1 MNPKKLKLMCEGG
14 KAKPFAD
21 WVADYAPRM
30 VELLQARNN
39 LTRDDLEYLAETA
52 VKLKDERLKGC
63 IAVLIGWGDDE
74 RAELETFMA
83 IALEVMKRTPPSRLR
98 DAAMTVN
105 IKVAMRENEEAQQAA
120 AAEALAAASRAVTAR
135 GASIDTAQDS
145 RCAYLSHAGHLCN
158 KCGRMHDGLPFARF
172 RCIDCD
178 MVFNDHEHTGE
189 GDAEGRCPSCGSTNT
204 RARKG
209 L

>member
-105 IKVAMRENEEAQQAA
+105 IKVAMRENEEAQRA
-120 AAEALAAASRAVTAR
+120 AAEEALQAAQRAVAAR
-135 GASIDTAQDS
+135 GACIDTATDS
-145 RCAYLSHAGHLCN
+145 QCNYLSHAGHICN
-158 KCGRMHDGLPFARF
+158 KCGRMHDGLPWARF
-172 RCIDCD
+172 RCSTCK
-178 MVFNDHEHTGE
+178 MVFNDHEHPNGGE
-189 GDAEGRCPSCGSTNT
+189 GACPSCGSTDT
-204 RARKG
+204 RTRKA
-209 L
+209 